1 MKTILTLA
9 FALFACYASAQNTVY
24 DYLTVNYSNN
34 YALKVRQIT
43 ITSNGMPT
51 EAIDMKKTESKDFS
65 SDLQEFFKRVQ
76 EMEAQ
81 GWSLFDT
88 DVYVYSTSTYGTTEY
103 VWVMRKPKH

>member
-81 GWSLFDT
+81 GWSLYDT
-88 DVYVYSTSTYGTTEY
+88 QVYFYSTST
-103 VWVMRKPKH
+103 